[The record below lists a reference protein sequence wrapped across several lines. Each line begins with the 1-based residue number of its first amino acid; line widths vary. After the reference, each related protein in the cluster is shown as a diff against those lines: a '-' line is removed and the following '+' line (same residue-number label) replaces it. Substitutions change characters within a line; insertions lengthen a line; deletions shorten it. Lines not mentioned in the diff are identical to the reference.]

1 MRVAAIDQGTTSTRL
16 LLADIAGD
24 LRIAHVARHASRYP
38 QPGWVEHDPMEL
50 LGNVAA
56 CVAAA
61 GAVDAVGID
70 NQGESC
76 LAWDAATGAPLR
88 PSSSGK
94 TIARRMSSNASAPTA
109 QRGRRWQAR
118 ACRWTRI
125 SPRLSWP
132 GSCRR
137 CPTRARL
144 KSDFYF
150 LMSLRRSAVLD
161 WRRWLWGPPC
171 RRRPRVANVA
181 AAECESRRLA
191 LPFRRCHT
199 PRARMALGVG
209 AEAMRTMWPLRW
221 NSLCGLGLA

>member
-16 LLADIAGD
+16 LLADTAGG
-24 LRIAHVARHASRYP
+24 LRIARVARHAPRYP

-76 LAWDAATGAPLR
+76 LAWDAATGAPLSPVIVWQDNR
-88 PSSSGK
+88 TKDVIERLRSDGAEGE
-94 TIARRMSSNASAPTA
+94 TLARAGLPLDPYFSASKLAWIVQT
-109 QRGRRWQAR
+109 RRLQAR

-144 KSDFYF
+144 KSKIAVS
-150 LMSLRRSAVLD
+150 MSLRRSAVLD

-171 RRRPRVANVA
+171 RRRPRVA
-181 AAECESRRLA
+181 
-191 LPFRRCHT
+191 RRCC
-199 PRARMALGVG
+199 RGM
-209 AEAMRTMWPLRW
+209 
-221 NSLCGLGLA
+221 